1 MCHVYTFVNVC
12 YKFSWA
18 VVVVSGRKVEYLI
31 EGEGWKDL
39 PDLNDEHHDSASIGM
54 DGNTLVVAGG
64 TNRKIDI

>member
-1 MCHVYTFVNVC
+1 M
-12 YKFSWA
+12 
-18 VVVVSGRKVEYLI
+18 VVVSGRKVEYLI